1 MKKIYVLL
9 LSIFVFAN
17 IVFAQDKNVDHQK
30 IGVFALSLEI
40 DQYSLTD
47 YRDSQIDVYV
57 SYRNKFSKTFIS
69 LGWQKYTLKR
79 KSDYYG
85 RYAIVPFQQGGVSSP
100 EIIYFEVELD
110 GNTIKTKEFP
120 LTDLPSTKEG
130 YYTEVEINDDLTL
143 CVNAPYYYYIN
154 KFTDL
159 SFCQND
165 NLPLDVECPGNQWP
179 KVALEVAYK
188 DPNKS
193 IVDADYVFM
202 DSISYSHPI
211 SYSHFADF
219 IDNKLSKSIFSTENN
234 GGTFLMRLKLGKF
247 ISDSVEVPPYYRQ
260 VVFSKDNISLDD
272 NKISISNNI
281 NNYQITITNTITNNY
296 YPREDDDKTQNKI
309 VIEDLT
315 YGLYSI
321 RIEDTKD
328 PGSKCYVE
336 YYANIMEA
344 KNNYLQ
350 PNKDNDKNVADFWSA
365 SHTTRNDAI
374 ILHSYR
380 TLNESEKYQPTN
392 LDNDI
397 WLVPSDNYDQNEAI
411 VCRIEDKSGAKK
423 CDVKAS
429 ETQYYIKNCHPG
441 DNQTITISYPE
452 GSNYLPQTIHY
463 TLNKYFKNISAKPEL
478 IQPECADGIGTL
490 VLTDI
495 KGGLNNGYYYTLNRN
510 NTIIEESTIS
520 GNSVSINVQN
530 GDRVKIYD
538 NKKKE
543 NELFPYTEER
553 AWPENDKNV
562 YWVEVE
568 EAKRPSISTTITNP
582 ICYGSNGT
590 LVASIEPKFDN
601 LFYYWSISNSSDSGE
616 GSQAYSETLPDGSY
630 TIAWSV
636 YKDQNKQTRCWDND
650 IAGQFSIT
658 QPAPITFTAK
668 PINATCKDASNGAIE
683 ISNVIQGAEQIDD
696 YKVGYDDEKF
706 EESYI
711 IQNLS
716 PSEEP
721 YAVKLQVNGCITEPS
736 YVDIGFNEYRFENST
751 KDISCDGIANGE
763 ATINI
768 IKSGNGSFTPN
779 QYSWTIKQSSDNQTE
794 STLTTVLSQLDKGNY
809 PIELKDQ
816 YSSFC
821 NLNTSITIN
830 ETSYSFHSFT
840 RNATCAKSSNGEASI
855 NIISTGSGTFTP
867 TNYKWTIKDKDE
879 PYTETTNSIINTL
892 IPGNYTLSVES
903 EQGCTIDTS
912 IFIGENHYSFKTI
925 TRNTSCSEVSNG
937 EATISI
943 VKSGN
948 GHFNPQIY
956 KWTVSGK
963 QDFNPDTLTTIL
975 SNLGNGDLAITEYP
989 AEGCTLDTTITID
1002 TNSYFFANV
1011 LRDVSCV
1018 GASNGE
1024 ATINIVKKG
1033 NGYFTPNIY
1042 QWTVNEDTY
1051 TTVLSNLK
1059 KGKYTIEIPNQEK
1072 CFLPI
1077 EININAN
1084 KFSPTLTTVPESC
1097 EGAEN
1102 GEATANI
1109 VKTEGN
1115 GLFSPHYSWTI
1126 KGVTAEDKNIKK
1138 GLSCGDYHLKVEW
1151 QGKCYI
1157 DTSFSIGH
1165 KVLIPNIEVENAP
1178 CEVGKISKGVAKI
1191 TITNATEPIDYKWD
1205 GEENNL
1211 STYSLVPGTHN
1222 IVAVDKHGCT
1232 VSKDFSIFSGNFKV
1246 ETKVNSALCDSQ
1258 DNGSAIFDF
1267 IGGSG
1272 VYSTTWTNYPQF
1284 NTNNISTTSYTQ
1296 NNLPVGIYTVTISD
1310 DKGCSY
1316 SQELNISSGDI
1327 KASESHKLASC
1338 ADVANGTDTIIVSNG
1353 QGSITYHWSDGYKSS
1368 NNIRNQLRAG
1378 KYTVTVT
1385 DEANCKAMVNVNILS
1400 KTIRTEITTIGASCG
1415 LDPDGIAKAEI
1426 FAATYPYTFSWSD
1439 KTTTA
1444 EGYRQLLDKGDYSVT
1459 ITDKNRCTITSDFHI
1474 PHKGYLANEVPKY
1487 ITICSNGEAIVDAHE
1502 FLDYQWFYNNKT
1514 ISDERFLTINRAGE
1528 YIIKARGYD
1537 DCYAVDTVD
1546 VDVSQVSFEPY
1557 FRMAS
1562 VSYLD
1567 DTLVVVEQSET
1578 APEKFEWHFDKN
1590 IFAYE
1595 QSADYAH
1602 ELRLVPNTPGFY
1614 NITLSALLQNCTADI
1629 TKQVEILSENRP
1641 DTLLSPLYVEKS
1653 IIEKLEISPNP
1664 TNSPF
1669 TVDIKLRQ
1677 TSDVELRI
1685 YDINYGVIRSQV
1697 KLYGSETYHHQFTES
1712 LPSGMY
1718 VVILK
1723 ASGEQKMAKVVVCR

>member
-1 MKKIYVLL
+1 MSAIKKVFV
-9 LSIFVFAN
+9 SFVFIIGCILN
-17 IVFAQDKNVDHQK
+17 SEAQDFTGFASINLDFYDDRDPRRTTTNRCTLQNGYIFDIALDSKYLVPFNKKDLIKNL
-30 IGVFALSLEI
+30 I
-40 DQYSLTD
+40 
-47 YRDSQIDVYV
+47 
-57 SYRNKFSKTFIS
+57 KTTGIS
-69 LGWQKYTLKR
+69 LPTNLIEEAIETKR
-79 KSDYYG
+79 K
-85 RYAIVPFQQGGVSSP
+85 
-100 EIIYFEVELD
+100 
-110 GNTIKTKEFP
+110 
-120 LTDLPSTKEG
+120 
-130 YYTEVEINDDLTL
+130 
-143 CVNAPYYYYIN
+143 
-154 KFTDL
+154 
-159 SFCQND
+159 CQ
-165 NLPLDVECPGNQWP
+165 
-179 KVALEVAYK
+179 K
-188 DPNKS
+188 
-193 IVDADYVFM
+193 
-202 DSISYSHPI
+202 H
-211 SYSHFADF
+211 
-219 IDNKLSKSIFSTENN
+219 
-234 GGTFLMRLKLGKF
+234 
-247 ISDSVEVPPYYRQ
+247 
-260 VVFSKDNISLDD
+260 
-272 NKISISNNI
+272 
-281 NNYQITITNTITNNY
+281 Y
-296 YPREDDDKTQNKI
+296 YPREISHRDSYKEFFEWCISYRYCPEVKPTINISRHPEHDKYFCKGDSLRVSNYRINDDIILIAPQILQISEGESNNWKNLNYDYDGNGVSFEELSTFIEKEFHKSIFNNLFKVRIAYAGYHSNEPDFVYYRQTEPADEITLIDNQISIPKASNQTVSISHSITEKEYTGTDLKDEGATIKCDLCFGPHKI
-309 VIEDLT
+309 IIQE
-315 YGLYSI
+315 
-321 RIEDTKD
+321 KD
-328 PGSKCYVE
+328 YCTATF
-336 YYANIMEA
+336 YANVMEA
-344 KNNYLQ
+344 TGDKLPNSNEKKNFAY
-350 PNKDNDKNVADFWSA
+350 FWSEERR
-365 SHTTRNDAI
+365 TRNDAI
-374 ILHSYR
+374 KLHNYR
-380 TLNESEKYQPTN
+380 KLGTVDGTPPTINNNSNFKPVKTEKSEIFVINDGGAREHGEVLDAYYKIPGSRGANEIKITYPN
-392 LDNDI
+392 HLD
-397 WLVPSDNYDQNEAI
+397 
-411 VCRIEDKSGAKK
+411 
-423 CDVKAS
+423 
-429 ETQYYIKNCHPG
+429 YI
-441 DNQTITISYPE
+441 
-452 GSNYLPQTIHY
+452 PQTIKI
-463 TLNKYFKNISAKPEL
+463 TLDKCFENITASATQ
-478 IQPECADGIGTL
+478 IDPECSDGFGTL
-490 VLTDI
+490 ELSKI
-495 KGGLNNGYYYTLNRN
+495 YGGLNNGYYYTITR
-510 NTIIEESTIS
+510 
-520 GNSVSINVQN
+520 
-530 GDRVKIYD
+530 D
-538 NKKKE
+538 NE
-543 NELFPYTEER
+543 T
-553 AWPENDKNV
+553 
-562 YWVEVE
+562 
-568 EAKRPSISTTITNP
+568 ISTTAISSADGTM
-582 ICYGSNGT
+582 SVKNGDIIRIYDKDYF
-590 LVASIEPKFDN
+590 AADN
-601 LFYYWSISNSSDSGE
+601 GREYRKWEYIVSGLSAIQPSFSYPPANIKCFGGTTEQVVEISNYSKNINYSWTVKVNESDGNTKSGIASGSSAAIGN
-616 GSQAYSETLPDGSY
+616 LPAGKHSI
-630 TIAWSV
+630 TWHIT
-636 YKDQNKQTRCWDND
+636 KNNKTCWNDNSTS
-650 IAGQFSIT
+650 FNIT

-668 PINATCKDASNGAIE
+668 PINATCEGAENGAIE
-683 ISNVIQGAEQIDD
+683 ISNVRQGEDNVAD
-696 YKVGYDDEKF
+696 YSVDGYKEVAVN
-706 EESYI
+706 ESIKI
-711 IQNLS
+711 IQDLS
-716 PSEEP
+716 PEKT
-721 YAVKLQVNGCITEPS
+721 YAVKLQVNNCITEPS
-736 YVDIGFNEYRFENST
+736 YVYIGFNQYRFENST
-751 KDISCDGIANGE
+751 RDISCDGVSNGE

-768 IKSGNGSFTPN
+768 IKSGNGPFTPD

-794 STLTTVLSQLDKGNY
+794 STLTTLLSSLNKVKIFD
-809 PIELKDQ
+809 IALKAQ
-816 YSSFC
+816 ESPFC
-821 NLNTSITIN
+821 NLTTSITIN
-830 ETSYSFHSFT
+830 ETTYSFNNTT
-840 RNATCAKSSNGEASI
+840 RNVTCAESSNGEASI
-855 NIISTGSGTFTP
+855 NIIRTGNGSFTP
-867 TNYKWTIKDKDE
+867 TIYKWTIQGNDK
-879 PYTETTNSIINTL
+879 PYIETSNSIINTL
-892 IPGNYTLSVES
+892 PTGNYQLVVNSAET
-903 EQGCTIDTS
+903 CTNSTTVT
-912 IFIGENHYSFKTI
+912 IGVNHYSFKTT

-948 GHFNPQIY
+948 GHFYPQIY
-956 KWTVSGK
+956 KWTVANK
-963 QDFNPDTLTTIL
+963 QDFNPDTLTIIQSGLGKGDFTI
-975 SNLGNGDLAITEYP
+975 SEHST
-989 AEGCTLDTTITID
+989 EGCTLDTTIVIHP
-1002 TNSYFFANV
+1002 NSYSFENV
-1011 LRDVSCV
+1011 IRDASCE

-1024 ATINIVKKG
+1024 ATINIVKNG

-1059 KGKYTIEIPNQEK
+1059 KGKFTIEIPNQEN

-1077 EININAN
+1077 EININEN

-1115 GLFSPHYSWTI
+1115 GLFSPYYLWTI

-1151 QGKCYI
+1151 QGECYI

-1191 TITNATEPIDYKWD
+1191 TITNATEPIDYTWD

-1246 ETKVNSALCDSQ
+1246 ETKVNSALCASQ

-1353 QGSITYHWSDGYKSS
+1353 HGSITYHWSDGYKSS

-1439 KTTTA
+1439 KTTTT

-1474 PHKGYLANEVPKY
+1474 PHKGYLANEVSKH

-1537 DCYAVDTVD
+1537 DCYAVDTVS
-1546 VDVSQVSFEPY
+1546 VDVSQVKFEPY

-1595 QSADYAH
+1595 QSADHAH

-1614 NITLSALLQNCTADI
+1614 NITLSALMQNCTADI

-1653 IIEKLEISPNP
+1653 VVERFNVSPNP

-1723 ASGEQKMAKVVVCR
+1723 ASGEQKMAKVVVSR